1 MDDRVRPARVDCQGK
16 SMTFHKNQHRKEAQ
30 MDRGLTGLSHPEIQK
45 LFGPVGSENIQLLIV
60 EKCVAVLQKL

>member
-1 MDDRVRPARVDCQGK
+1 
-16 SMTFHKNQHRKEAQ
+16 